1 MPTVPGSG
9 LVVVETELVFGR
21 LEAVLNR
28 PAMAFN
34 ADQLLNLG
42 SCRAPC
48 GEIGQI
54 SIDDMTPDQQA
65 SCPQAMGFIVG
76 FFCLKIRQFQ
86 VAPVM

>member
-34 ADQLLNLG
+34 ADQFLDRG
-42 SCRAPC
+42 SYRAPS
-48 GEIGQI
+48 GKIGQI

-65 SCPQAMGFIVG
+65 SCPQTMVFIVEL
-76 FFCLKIRQFQ
+76 FCLEISQFQ